1 MRRIKTMSRKFM
13 LSIISIFAILAF
25 VLAAGGCGAVK
36 SAQAFSQTGTDFMT
50 DLKEAKYEAA
60 YALFHQNLQSEV
72 GSVAGLQKMIEDNKA
87 QPKEWAFSSWN
98 MSTDAEGN
106 NTAKTEGTVTFQDD
120 RKGTV
125 ALELV
130 KVGEEWKLLSFSL
143 NW

>member
-1 MRRIKTMSRKFM
+1 MSRKFT
-13 LSIISIFAILAF
+13 LTVISIFAILAF
-25 VLAAGGCGAVK
+25 MLAASGCGAVK
-36 SAQAFSQTGTDFMT
+36 SAQAFSQTGNDFMT

-72 GSVAGLQKMIEDNKA
+72 GSVAGLQKMIEDNNA
-87 QPKEWAFSSWN
+87 QPKEWTFSSWN
-98 MSTDAEGN
+98 MSTDADGN
-106 NTAKTEGTVTFQDD
+106 TTASSEGTVTFQDD

-130 KVGEEWKLLSFSL
+130 KVGEAWKLLSFSL